1 MTKWVPAAAL
11 AAAALVSVA
20 GCGGSAET
28 RYRLSGGA
36 KYDGKP
42 IPYGEV
48 LFTPDGAKQNSGPQG
63 IAYIRDGRYDTGTLD
78 GKGVAG
84 GPTVVRV
91 TAFAGPG
98 GKLLCEVELPA
109 DLPRQDGTYDVDV
122 PKQKDAPKDVKKGPE
137 I

>member
-1 MTKWVPAAAL
+1 MRNCVAAV
-11 AAAALVSVA
+11 AAAAFVV
-20 GCGGSAET
+20 GCGGGGES
-28 RYRLSGGA
+28 RHRLSGEA
-36 KYDGKP
+36 KYDGQP

-48 LFTPDGAKQNSGPQG
+48 LFTPDAEKKNSGPQG

-84 GPTVVRV
+84 GPTIVRV
-91 TAFAGPG
+91 TGFTGPG

-109 DLPRQDGTYDVDV
+109 DLPRQDGTHNIDV
-122 PKQKDAPKDVKKGPE
+122 PKQKTAPKDVKKTSE

>member
-1 MTKWVPAAAL
+1 M
-11 AAAALVSVA
+11 AAAAAVVCVI
-20 GCGGSAET
+20 GCGGGGET
-28 RYRLSGGA
+28 RHRLSGEA

-48 LFTPDGAKQNSGPQG
+48 LFTPDGAQKNSGPQG
-63 IAYIRDGRYDTGTLD
+63 IAYIRDGRYDTGTLG
-78 GKGVAG
+78 GKGIAG

-91 TAFAGPG
+91 TGFTGPG

-109 DLPRQDGTYDVDV
+109 DLPRQDGTHDIDV
-122 PKQKDAPKDVKKGPE
+122 PKQKAAPKDVPKGPE